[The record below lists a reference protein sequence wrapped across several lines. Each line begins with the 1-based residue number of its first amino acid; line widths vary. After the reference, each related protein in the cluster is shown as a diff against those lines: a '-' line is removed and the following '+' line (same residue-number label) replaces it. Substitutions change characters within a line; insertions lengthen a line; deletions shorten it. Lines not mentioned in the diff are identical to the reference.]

1 MLRNDTLDAAFLSDM
16 VIPEDLSTYELLED
30 EVVLVVGKEHPL
42 AGRAFVRLEE
52 LKTRIS

>member
-1 MLRNDTLDAAFLSDM
+1 MDAAFLSDM